1 MLSIEG
7 NLPDVIFP
15 SWCNVFVGNS
25 LVLQGKL
32 ACARFHFQFNV
43 VQNLV
48 VLVLEGE
55 PSHVIFPSPCNVV
68 RNDLVLVLEGKLAHH
83 SRFSVV
89 VGDVLV
95 LVLEGKLAC
104 CRFPSM
110 FNVVG
115 NYGFACF
122 RRETNKH

>member
-1 MLSIEG
+1 
-7 NLPDVIFP
+7 
-15 SWCNVFVGNS
+15 
-25 LVLQGKL
+25 
-32 ACARFHFQFNV
+32 
-43 VQNLV
+43 

-55 PSHVIFPSPCNVV
+55 LSHVIFPSPCNVV
-68 RNDLVLVLEGKLAHH
+68 INDLVLVLEGKLAHH

-95 LVLEGKLAC
+95 LVLEGNLAC

-115 NYGFACF
+115 NYGFACA
-122 RRETNKH
+122 RREASKC

>member
-1 MLSIEG
+1 MVQCICWQFTCAARKVS
-7 NLPDVIFP
+7 
-15 SWCNVFVGNS
+15 
-25 LVLQGKL
+25 
-32 ACARFHFQFNV
+32 CARFPFQFNV
-43 VQNLV
+43 VVHNLV

-55 PSHVIFPSPCNVV
+55 LSHVILPSPCNVV
-68 RNDLVLVLEGKLAHH
+68 INDLVLVLEGKLAHH
-83 SRFSVV
+83 SRLSGV

-115 NYGFACF
+115 NYGFACA
-122 RRETNKH
+122 RREASKC